1 MVAGGLG
8 VALVPSLALLGALRR
23 EGIQA
28 VSLAGLG
35 TRLVVARHRSS
46 RAEPR
51 REVLTVLNEIVQA
64 AADLDLA
71 AV

>member
-1 MVAGGLG
+1 MG
-8 VALVPSLALLGALRR
+8 VALLPSLALLGALRR